1 MMMIST
7 DEDDQLSFRS
17 SLAVVEVKIV
27 LCQTS
32 MAKYSKAGIDDDGGD
47 DEDGEPNLARF
58 SFSRFP
64 SGCKAAKSIWE
75 IVLRVIEIGR
85 ENFRIV

>member
-1 MMMIST
+1 MGMMMMST
-7 DEDDQLSFRS
+7 DGDDDQLSFRS
-17 SLAVVEVKIV
+17 SLAVVKVKIV

-32 MAKYSKAGIDDDGGD
+32 MAKHSKAGIDDDGGD

-64 SGCKAAKSIWE
+64 SGCKAAESI
-75 IVLRVIEIGR
+75 
-85 ENFRIV
+85 